1 MYHETFHILQLTRTR
16 HSFAASALD
25 INNTVMFQKKN
36 TPWSTLKWSADV
48 IRDWSLGNRGLL
60 AVVSFSNADD
70 EEHLNNMDT
79 TVTS

>member
-1 MYHETFHILQLTRTR
+1 
-16 HSFAASALD
+16 
-25 INNTVMFQKKN
+25 
-36 TPWSTLKWSADV
+36 
-48 IRDWSLGNRGLL
+48 LL

>member
-1 MYHETFHILQLTRTR
+1 
-16 HSFAASALD
+16 
-25 INNTVMFQKKN
+25 MFQKKN